1 VPKEEEMR
9 VKVIKKIALPHANG
23 GGETVTILPGEEWV
37 DVSDERIFFEN
48 AAPIRMEDLLGYN
61 SWIRIISE

>member
-1 VPKEEEMR
+1 MPKEEEMR

-37 DVSDERIFFEN
+37 DVSDERIFFE
-48 AAPIRMEDLLGYN
+48 AKIATQFSPQF
-61 SWIRIISE
+61 